1 MNLATPLAAI
11 KGVGEKTAE
20 QFQLSGLR
28 TVGDLIR
35 FLPRRHEDFSEV
47 VAIADITPGNR
58 TIKARCE
65 GVSTRMGGR
74 GM

>member
-47 VAIADITPGNR
+47 VAIADITPAS
-58 TIKARCE
+58 IPPESCARADF
-65 GVSTRMGGR
+65 SDL
-74 GM
+74 